1 MHRNVYLGFCHYIG
15 YTRPYG
21 KPGQDW
27 TGLVSR
33 VQSSFSIWSAT
44 HPCPFTRR
52 IFFNTLH
59 FWLGLL
65 NHHLYVPTST
75 YFAQGISATSALCS
89 TTGPSNLYWSALS
102 AQRAPH
108 QIKKLPITAEMLLQI
123 HTSLPKP
130 WFLHI
135 CLILWYVP
143 QGSLASY
150 VPGYVW
156 F

>member
-1 MHRNVYLGFCHYIG
+1 MNEQYLYTAISRKVVGKSARFIGRSCLQNRTKATYKTHRNVYLGFCHYIG

-52 IFFNTLH
+52 TFFNTLH

-65 NHHLYVPTST
+65 RWLDTVFQGQYLPSLSINYV
-75 YFAQGISATSALCS
+75 AINKVLE
-89 TTGPSNLYWSALS
+89 
-102 AQRAPH
+102 
-108 QIKKLPITAEMLLQI
+108 KLP
-123 HTSLPKP
+123 
-130 WFLHI
+130 
-135 CLILWYVP
+135 P
-143 QGSLASY
+143 QLY
-150 VPGYVW
+150 
-156 F
+156 

>member
-1 MHRNVYLGFCHYIG
+1 MKILFVISPLYNKLNELTIFVYSYFEKGCRKKCTFYRSQLFAESTKASYKTHRNVYLGFCHYIG

-52 IFFNTLH
+52 TFFNTLH

-89 TTGPSNLYWSALS
+89 TTGPSNLY
-102 AQRAPH
+102 
-108 QIKKLPITAEMLLQI
+108 
-123 HTSLPKP
+123 
-130 WFLHI
+130 
-135 CLILWYVP
+135 
-143 QGSLASY
+143 
-150 VPGYVW
+150 
-156 F
+156 